1 MAETALMTAESALI
15 MAETALIMA
24 ETALI
29 YFNKFQILEVA
40 FTSVLAETALVM
52 AESAAIM
59 ASDLQACS
67 GQCLKVEGQCVG
79 IFIFCVMPK
88 TKVSGKQ
95 MPVRKRSKASTD
107 TVVESQSVES
117 SVQLEESSKVTNL
130 LAVNLGDGNEI
141 QLVTAVE
148 GSEKEKAVLA
158 EVRNEFSSE
167 DTASGENQG
176 LFSSLVSDGNTSENN
191 PIPCDA
197 TNGQKRFLDA
207 NENAKFLYAPN
218 YVSYTDYMVLKNQYD
233 GLESRVIKLENERM
247 PQPQHPTT
255 VKHFTNTSNTLR
267 GTQEDTIVDKDSLML
282 KMKQL
287 LGLDEKQLVEYH
299 EKTSKATARCL
310 IKFLYPNPEPNLTYS
325 NVKKSVIN
333 SIISYT
339 KLSNPYDTASDAEIR
354 KSINNYFTSLP
365 RKTKMKTVP
374 ITNQVSEESK
384 KNDNVVSN

>member
-1 MAETALMTAESALI
+1 
-15 MAETALIMA
+15 
-24 ETALI
+24 
-29 YFNKFQILEVA
+29 
-40 FTSVLAETALVM
+40 
-52 AESAAIM
+52 
-59 ASDLQACS
+59 
-67 GQCLKVEGQCVG
+67 
-79 IFIFCVMPK
+79 MPK
-88 TKVSGKQ
+88 KKVSGKQ

-107 TVVESQSVES
+107 TGNELDGIFTMNTWRSILVVESQSVES

-365 RKTKMKTVP
+365 RKTKMKTLP